1 MARNPITQPLPQDLP
16 ENWDDSQYV
25 SPNGTEVGLTEQ
37 HGYNYLMQQVNST
50 QKAVTEIGEAFENLA
65 SLDPETGKIA
75 ENEIPKLN
83 YQTKTEELKA
93 TAALGMSDTFPF
105 YSEQGS
111 DNKRITLQNLKNALG
126 VQSPSLEVIVND
138 GAEITVTD
146 GTTTLTGTGTTL
158 FSIPNIGVWNITVSL
173 SGTTLHDSVN
183 IEGAL
188 RYTRDCRMLT
198 SIAITHA
205 PTKTAYINGDT
216 FDPAGLVVRA
226 TFVGGTTADVTDQCT
241 YSPTAMV
248 DEVTQVVF
256 TVTIASVTKTATQSV
271 TVDRIQLSA
280 VPSQSGS
287 LTYLGSAQTP
297 NWNNYDSS
305 KMTMG
310 GDTSKTNAGT
320 YTATFTPG
328 SRYKWPDGTKTSK
341 SVNWSIDRASG
352 SLSIN
357 KTTMSLNP
365 TTPTDTIEVTR
376 AGDGTISVVS
386 SDSTIASVSVS
397 GTKITVTGKKTGN
410 VTITVSV
417 AQGTNHN
424 APENKTCAV
433 SCSFVSETLNSN
445 TWQTIKEIS
454 DDGQGANYWAV
465 GDTKTITING
475 TVAGTTFSNLS
486 INTYI
491 IGFNH
496 NSSRE
501 GNNRIHFQIGKIN
514 RVSVALCPNNY
525 GSTGSGFCMN
535 TTSTN
540 SGGWNN
546 SNMRKSVLGNT
557 GNPSSPPTNSLL
569 AALPSDLRAVMKSV
583 TKYSDNTGGGSDTAS
598 HVTSTTDYL
607 FLLAEFEVHGARTYA
622 NSAEKNYQA
631 QYAYFSAGNS
641 KVKYKHNSTG
651 KTLYWW
657 SRSVRSSDGTN
668 FCDVYTNGG
677 ATGSNAYNSSGVAPG
692 FCV

>member
-50 QKAVTEIGEAFENLA
+50 QKAATEIGEAFENLA

-75 ENEIPKLN
+75 EDEIPELN
-83 YQTKTEELKA
+83 YQTKTEELEA

-111 DNKRITLQNLKNALG
+111 DNKRVTLQNLKNALG
-126 VQSPSLEVIVND
+126 VQSPTLEVIVND

-146 GTTTLTGTGTTL
+146 GTTTLTGTSTTL

-226 TFVGGTTADVTDQCT
+226 TFVGGATADVTDQCT

-248 DEVTQVVF
+248 DGVTQVVF
-256 TVTIASVTKTATQSV
+256 TITMAGVTKTATQAV

-287 LTYLGSAQTP
+287 LTYSGSAQTP
-297 NWNNYDSS
+297 HWNNYDSS

-341 SVNWSIDRASG
+341 SVNWSIRRAAG

-365 TTPTDTIEVTR
+365 TTPTDTITVTR
-376 AGDGTISVVS
+376 AGDGAISAVS
-386 SDSTIASVSVS
+386 SDSTIASVAIS
-397 GTKITVTGKKTGN
+397 GTTITVTGKKTGN
-410 VTITVSV
+410 VTITVRV

-424 APENKTCAV
+424 APANKTCAV
-433 SCSFVSETLNSN
+433 SCSFISETLNSN
-445 TWQTIKEIS
+445 TWQTIKEVS
-454 DDGQGANYWAV
+454 DESQGANYWAV

-486 INTYI
+486 IDTYI

-514 RVSVALCPNNY
+514 GVSVALCPNNY
-525 GSTGSGFCMN
+525 DSTGSGFCMN
-535 TTSTN
+535 TTRTN

-557 GNPSSPPTNSLL
+557 GTPSNPPSGSLL

-598 HVTSTTDYL
+598 YVTSTTDYV
-607 FLLAEFEVHGARTYA
+607 FLLAEFEVQGTRTYA

-641 KVKYKHNSTG
+641 KVKYKHNSTAV
-651 KTLYWW
+651 TLYWW
-657 SRSVRSSDGTN
+657 SRSVYETN
-668 FCDVYTNGG
+668 NISFCCVYDYG
-677 ATGSNAYNSSGVAPG
+677 NANFNTAYKSYGVAPG

>member
-65 SLDPETGKIA
+65 SLNPETGKIA

-83 YQTKTEELKA
+83 YQTKTEELES

-111 DNKRITLQNLKNALG
+111 NNKRVTLQNLKDALG
-126 VQSPSLEVIVND
+126 VQSPLLEVIVND
-138 GAEITVTD
+138 GSEITVTD
-146 GTTTLTGTGTTL
+146 GTTTLTGTDTTL

-216 FDPAGLVVRA
+216 FDPSGLVVTA
-226 TFVGGTTADVTDQCT
+226 TFVGGATADVTDQCT

-256 TVTIASVTKTATQSV
+256 TITMAGVTKTAIQAV

-287 LTYLGSAQTP
+287 LTYSGSAQTP

-341 SVNWSIDRASG
+341 SVNWSIGRAAG

-357 KTTMSLNP
+357 KTTMSLNS
-365 TTPTDTIEVTR
+365 TTPTDTITVTR
-376 AGDGTISVVS
+376 AGDGAISAVS
-386 SDSTIASVSVS
+386 SDSTIASIAIS
-397 GTKITVTGKKTGN
+397 GTTITVTGKKMGN

-424 APENKTCAV
+424 APANKTCAV

-445 TWQTIKEIS
+445 TWQTIKEVS
-454 DDGQGANYWAV
+454 DEGQGANYWKV
-465 GDTKTITING
+465 GDTKALTING
-475 TVAGTTFSNLS
+475 TVAGTALNVTVNAFIL
-486 INTYI
+486 
-491 IGFNH
+491 GFNH
-496 NSSRE
+496 NSAKE
-501 GNNRIHFQIGKIN
+501 GTNRIHFQIGKIETKDI
-514 RVSVALCPNNY
+514 ALVDSNY
-525 GSTGSGFCMN
+525 GTPGSSAGFRMN
-535 TTSTN
+535 TSNINTNGWNGSYGRKTLLGN
-540 SGGWNN
+540 SG
-546 SNMRKSVLGNT
+546 T
-557 GNPSSPPTNSLL
+557 PSSPPSGSLL
-569 AALPSDLRAVMKSV
+569 AAMPADLLEVMKSV
-583 TKYSDNTGGGSDTAS
+583 TKYTDNKGGSNNASRNVTA
-598 HVTSTTDYL
+598 TTDYL
-607 FLLAEFEVHGARTYA
+607 FFLAEFEVHGARSYA
-622 NSAEKNYQA
+622 NQYEKDSQA
-631 QYAYFSAGNS
+631 QYDYYKAGNS
-641 KVKYKHNSTG
+641 KVRYEHDSTTTACVWWCRSARYNTTGFCGVGNSG
-651 KTLYWW
+651 NAG
-657 SRSVRSSDGTN
+657 SD
-668 FCDVYTNGG
+668 
-677 ATGSNAYNSSGVAPG
+677 NAHFSSGLAPG

>member
-16 ENWDDSQYV
+16 ENWNDSQYV

-50 QKAVTEIGEAFENLA
+50 QKAATEIGEAFKNLA
-65 SLDPETGKIA
+65 SLDPGTGKIA
-75 ENEIPKLN
+75 KDEMPELN
-83 YQTKTEELKA
+83 YQTKTEELEA

-111 DNKRITLQNLKNALG
+111 DNKRVTLQNLKNALG
-126 VQSPSLEVIVND
+126 VQSPTLEVIVND
-138 GAEITVTD
+138 GAKITVTD
-146 GTTTLTGTGTTL
+146 GTTTLTGTDTTL

-226 TFVGGTTADVTDQCT
+226 TFVGGATADVTDQCT

-248 DEVTQVVF
+248 DGVTQVVF
-256 TVTIASVTKTATQSV
+256 TITMAGVTKTATQAV

-287 LTYLGSAQTP
+287 LTYSGSAQTP

-341 SVNWSIDRASG
+341 SVNWSIGRAAG

-365 TTPTDTIEVTR
+365 TTPTDTITVTR
-376 AGDGTISVVS
+376 SGDGAISAVS
-386 SDSTIASVSVS
+386 SDSTIASVAIS
-397 GTKITVTGKKTGN
+397 GTAITVTGKKTGN

-424 APENKTCAV
+424 APANKTCAV

-445 TWQTIKEIS
+445 TWQTIKEVS
-454 DDGQGANYWAV
+454 DESQGANYWAV

-475 TVAGTTFSNLS
+475 NVAGTTFSNLS
-486 INTYI
+486 IDTYI

-514 RVSVALCPNNY
+514 GVSVALCPNNY
-525 GSTGSGFCMN
+525 GSSGSGFCMN
-535 TTSTN
+535 TKNTN

-557 GNPSSPPTNSLL
+557 GTPSSPPANSLL

-598 HVTSTTDYL
+598 YVTSTTDYL
-607 FLLAEFEVHGARTYA
+607 FLLAEFEVHGMKSKA

-651 KTLYWW
+651 DTLYWW
-657 SRSVRSSDGTN
+657 TRSVHSSKNTHFCVLNNNGYAYGTN
-668 FCDVYTNGG
+668 ASTSD
-677 ATGSNAYNSSGVAPG
+677 GVAPG